1 MDPVAGAAEG
11 PRLNPEVLDVLAC
24 QGAADFG
31 SGMVAEL
38 SVAP

>member
-11 PRLNPEVLDVLAC
+11 PRLNPEVDVLAC
-24 QGAADFG
+24 QGAAEFG